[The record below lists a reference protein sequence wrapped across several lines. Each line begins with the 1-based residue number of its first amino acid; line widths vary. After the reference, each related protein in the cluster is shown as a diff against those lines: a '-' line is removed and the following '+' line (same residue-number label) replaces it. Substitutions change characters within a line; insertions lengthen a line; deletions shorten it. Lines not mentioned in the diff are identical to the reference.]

1 MKVERKAL
9 LGALRKVKPALRGPV
24 PMYKAVRMAVSS
36 RPDGLG
42 LTISGTNGLEAVS
55 VEIGADTSIYP
66 VTGDPAW
73 FAVVV
78 EADRLLR
85 WLDREWADEVSLSLE
100 KDRLVV
106 EGRAKV
112 KLGTLPAE
120 DFPEIPQTPDWPEL
134 VTQSVFTWSRT
145 EVDELVR
152 AAKWVDPSEVKEM
165 LRVVHV
171 WDGELYAGTGARAWS
186 WPTFAEG
193 GRFQVTKETVGLLD
207 GLVSDGVTFSA
218 GVDPETGRSFFR
230 GEGFLLSQ
238 GRIEGAE
245 LGGQG
250 MKGFFGR
257 VAWEGEGEDIG
268 NLDELVKAVEAV
280 VSVWDERS
288 QVWVTPFQETA
299 IDGVD
304 LRGGSE
310 APWRTLIELRSEAEP
325 SESWFEGWFPAYKT
339 VKPADLVLA
348 LHEVARA
355 ASVDSK
361 VTVSQLKEWGG
372 VAFEVTGPEGVRCRA
387 ILSGVM
393 G

>member
-1 MKVERKAL
+1 MRVDRKAL

-24 PMYKAVRMAVSS
+24 PMYKAVRMAPGL
-36 RPDGLG
+36 RPDGPG
-42 LTISGTNGLEAVS
+42 LEISGTNGLEAVS
-55 VEIGADTSIYP
+55 VEITAEDVFWQGEDVS
-66 VTGDPAW
+66 V
-73 FAVVV
+73 VVV

-85 WLDREWADEVSLSLE
+85 WLDREWADEVSLALE

-120 DFPEIPQTPDWPEL
+120 DFPEIPSQVFGDQTRTKVPF
-134 VTQSVFTWSRT
+134 QWSRT

-152 AAKWVDPSEVKEM
+152 AARWVDPSEAKEM

-207 GLVSDGVTFSA
+207 GLVADGVTFSA
-218 GVDPETGRSFFR
+218 GVDPETGRAFFR
-230 GEGFLLSQ
+230 GEDFLLSQ
-238 GRIEGAE
+238 GRSEGAE
-245 LGGQG
+245 AGGQA
-250 MKGFFGR
+250 MKGKFDR
-257 VAWEGEGEDIG
+257 VKREGEEIG
-268 NLDELVKAVEAV
+268 KLDELAKAVEAV
-280 VSVWDERS
+280 SSVHEGRCK
-288 QVWVTPFQETA
+288 VRVTPFADIVRSGTTENDTS
-299 IDGVD
+299 
-304 LRGGSE
+304 R
-310 APWRTLIELRSEAEP
+310 WRSLIELLSEIEP
-325 SESWFEGWFPAYKT
+325 SEAWFEGFFPIYNT
-339 VKPADLVLA
+339 ERPADLVLA

-361 VTVSQLKEWGG
+361 VTVAQLKEWGG